1 MGAPVGNQNGAK
13 AKEWAQ
19 SLQRAMARRAEGD
32 FRVTLAEIADVVVGK
47 ALDGDKDAWR
57 EIADRM
63 DGKTAQAVTVG
74 GDAENPIQA
83 HIIVEYVKAAGGVP
97 VPPAG

>member
-1 MGAPVGNQNGAK
+1 MAAAQGNQYSAK
-13 AKEWAQ
+13 GKEWAQ

-97 VPPAG
+97 VPSAG

>member
-1 MGAPVGNQNGAK
+1 MAAAQGNQYSAK
-13 AKEWAQ
+13 GKEWAQ

-97 VPPAG
+97 VPSAE